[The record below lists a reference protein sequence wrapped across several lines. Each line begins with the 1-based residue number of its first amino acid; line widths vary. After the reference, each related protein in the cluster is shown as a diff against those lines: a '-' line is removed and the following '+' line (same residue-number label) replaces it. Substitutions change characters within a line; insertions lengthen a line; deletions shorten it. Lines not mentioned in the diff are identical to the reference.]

1 MNNEKHF
8 DHSGSAF
15 DSFLEEEGILEKTEA
30 VALKRVVAWKL
41 EQAMKEKKVSKY
53 TLAKEL
59 HTSRSQVDRLL
70 DPSHIGVTIGTISR
84 AARMLGKRIR
94 VEIVDAK
101 RKHTHHAVGAAK
113 PRSNRYAKA
122 AAAGAD

>member
-1 MNNEKHF
+1 M
-8 DHSGSAF
+8 
-15 DSFLEEEGILEKTEA
+15 
-30 VALKRVVAWKL
+30 
-41 EQAMKEKKVSKY
+41 SKY

-70 DPSHIGVTIGTISR
+70 DPSHVGVTIGTITR

-101 RKHTHHAVGAAK
+101 RKHSHHLPVGAAAK